1 MSLLRICVLCVITCC
16 MHAWHGCVLRV
27 PTARSLLPTDRAM
40 HPSDIRSG
48 FRHLLVVFG
57 GVAGLEACVDA
68 SEDMR
73 VPAAK
78 THTLFDV
85 WLNVCPEQGSRTIR
99 TEEAVPITL
108 ARLRPLIKRSGAK
121 AKETAAAAAAEAA
134 ANGSGSGNGNGDG
147 K

>member
-1 MSLLRICVLCVITCC
+1 MCLCQVDVTYT
-16 MHAWHGCVLRV
+16 L
-27 PTARSLLPTDRAM
+27 
-40 HPSDIRSG
+40 HPNSQPPNPQTG

-85 WLNVCPEQGSRTIR
+85 WLNVCPDQGSRTIR

-108 ARLRPLIKRSGAK
+108 AQLRPLIVKSGAK
-121 AKETAAAAAAEAA
+121 GKAPPPPVAAVA
-134 ANGSGSGNGNGDG
+134 GGGGDG
-147 K
+147 GGASSK